1 MTGQRV
7 VILGEARVD
16 EVRDPG
22 GVRESVSGDAVEL
35 AAELLGHGLALTV
48 VAPVAED
55 ADGERIRTTLEDRG
69 IRLVPVPAP
78 EGTPRRSIVRDRT
91 GVQTERSRGE
101 RAFPDTRRSLA
112 AQADAD
118 LIVDLRDRE
127 ATTIA
132 ETRDEV
138 LRDLGLGAAV
148 VPAGAQAPAASA
160 DPAGPGHVAGPGR
173 VEDPDRADA
182 AEAGMHADASEKP
195 RESAASEG
203 SGSALS
209 GTASSSDS
217 ATSAAP
223 GGSTS
228 AARAPRLLPAPIIAG
243 TYRHAPV
250 RLMPEAPVAH
260 APGRDWH
267 GLEERLTRIA
277 T

>member
-35 AAELLGHGLALTV
+35 AAQLLGHGLALTV

-78 EGTPRRSIVRDRT
+78 EGTPRRSIVRDRA

-127 ATTIA
+127 ATTIV

-160 DPAGPGHVAGPGR
+160 DPAGPGR

-217 ATSAAP
+217 ATPAAP

-243 TYRHAPV
+243 TYRHGPV